1 MNTISYTIT
10 RENLNCGNFNVCKS
24 KEEKGSAADFC
35 SMLMSVISNILNS
48 KEESDDEKDR

>member
-24 KEEKGSAADFC
+24 EEKGSAADFC
-35 SMLMSVISNILNS
+35 GVLMSVISNILNS